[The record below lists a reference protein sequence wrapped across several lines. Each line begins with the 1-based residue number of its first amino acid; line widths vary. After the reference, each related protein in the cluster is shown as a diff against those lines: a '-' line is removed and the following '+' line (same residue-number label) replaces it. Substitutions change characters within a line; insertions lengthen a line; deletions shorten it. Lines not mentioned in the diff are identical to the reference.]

1 MSNFFNVLRGFP
13 INIRNIIALVCIVG
27 VLVLV
32 GILMYHPVPEA
43 NKETVQRAVDQL
55 IVLGFAVVVAYFFVA
70 SKNEADRLKHEQKQ
84 EDTNNKP

>member
-1 MSNFFNVLRGFP
+1 MSKFFNIMNSIKL
-13 INIRNIIALVCIVG
+13 NIRNLIAIICIAG
-27 VLVLV
+27 VLILV

-84 EDTNNKP
+84 ESEKP